1 MLASMLYVHF
11 NVTVG
16 FNPTALYIYDKER
29 CPILGLHDKPAKFN
43 AGYNSCFNDLCT
55 KKKITLTLSL
65 ECGSI
70 PHHYTFMTIQ
80 CSKYKK

>member
-29 CPILGLHDKPAKFN
+29 CPMLGLHDKPTKFN
-43 AGYNSCFNDLCT
+43 AGYNACFNALCT
-55 KKKITLTLSL
+55 KKNINTDIKSSMWFNPTSL
-65 ECGSI
+65 YIYDNSVL
-70 PHHYTFMTIQ
+70 
-80 CSKYKK
+80 

>member
-11 NVTVG
+11 NATVG

-29 CPILGLHDKPAKFN
+29 CPMLGLHDKPTKFN
-43 AGYNSCFNDLCT
+43 AGYNACFNALCT
-55 KKKITLTLSL
+55 KKIIITLTL
-65 ECGSI
+65 CGSI